1 MEPSTLQRSRTP
13 TAETPETSATGAR
26 RPLSP
31 LHWTIIGAVALLGI
45 STALILWA
53 RTRPGFDPYGWL
65 VWGHQSLTGSLD
77 TNAAPSWKPL
87 PFLFT
92 VPYALVGHYQVW
104 LWMITS
110 LAVSLSGVV
119 FAGRIAYRLTLL
131 RSGDEVD
138 PRLRWAAWAAALF
151 AGAALLGVRDY
162 WHYLL
167 SAQSDPM
174 IVALCLAAVDCHLSG
189 RRRWAFALGALASLG
204 RPEVWPFLAAYAI
217 WAWLRV
223 PEMRWLIAAGVVVL
237 LALWFGI
244 PALTSRSPF
253 VAGTNAIG
261 SGRALKHDRVLGTI
275 DRFLDLHETPL
286 ELAALVSLAL
296 AALRRD
302 WRLLVLAAG
311 CVVWVIVE
319 IAFALHGWPGLPRYM
334 FEAAA
339 GMVVIAAVLI
349 GWLLVAPADLVFPR
363 RLGDP
368 PRLLS
373 PLGLAGVVVALV
385 IVGTLVPAA
394 VERVRGEHHD
404 LVVQR
409 ERTKQIN
416 RLAATVAKLGGAARL
431 RSCGEPLTRLEWQT
445 VVAWTL
451 RVNVASVGFR
461 YARAIHRGNPIVL
474 FTPRRRGWQVQALHQ
489 RLAHCRRLPH

>member
-1 MEPSTLQRSRTP
+1 MESSTLQRSRTP
-13 TAETPETSATGAR
+13 TAETPEASATGAR
-26 RPLSP
+26 RPLSA

-65 VWGHQSLTGSLD
+65 VWGHQSVTGSLD

-92 VPYALVGHYQVW
+92 VPYALFGHYQVW

-119 FAGRIAYRLTLL
+119 FAGRIAHRLTLL
-131 RSGDEVD
+131 RSGDEVG

-162 WHYLL
+162 WHYML

-223 PEMRWLIAAGVVVL
+223 PEMRWLIAAGVLVL
-237 LALWFGI
+237 LALWFGV

-253 VAGTNAIG
+253 VAGTNALG
-261 SGRALKHDRVLGTI
+261 SGRALHSNRVFGTI

-286 ELAALVSLAL
+286 EVLAL
-296 AALRRD
+296 LSALYALWRRD
-302 WRLLVLAAG
+302 RVVVALSLGA
-311 CVVWVIVE
+311 VVWVIVE

-339 GMVVIAAVLI
+339 MMVVIAAVGI
-349 GWLLVAPADLVFPR
+349 GRLLADA
-363 RLGDP
+363 
-368 PRLLS
+368 PRLSVS
-373 PLGLAGVVVALV
+373 PRVALWGSAAV
-385 IVGTLVPAA
+385 ALAIAGSLVPAA
-394 VERVRGEHHD
+394 ISRGRTERAD
-404 LVVQR
+404 LKIQR
-409 ERTKQIN
+409 LRTKEIS
-416 RLAATVAKLGGAARL
+416 RLSGTISRLGGATLL
-431 RSCGEPLTRLEWQT
+431 RQCGEPLTRLEYQT
-445 VVAWTL
+445 ILAWAL
-451 RVNVASVGFR
+451 GVNVSRIGFK
-461 YARAIHRGNPIVL
+461 YSQAIAHGNPIVL
-474 FTPRRRGWQVQALHQ
+474 FTPVHDGWKVQAVHQ
-489 RLAHCRRLPH
+489 RLPACKRLPGL